1 MPAQPQIECGVSS
14 QERRLFDIRAAV
26 EYLHLIGAESVT
38 PNFVRTLIGTG
49 QVKHVRM
56 GRKFYITLEA
66 LEQWIGNHERRR
78 TQ

>member
-1 MPAQPQIECGVSS
+1 MPAQTQVESS
-14 QERRLFDIRAAV
+14 AQSQTRRLFDIRAAV

-38 PNFVRTLIGTG
+38 PNFIRTLIGTG

-56 GRKFYITLEA
+56 GKKFYVTREA